1 MEPGRHSAQAAFVA
15 ASLAVAAVALAP
27 QPACAD
33 DAARISRLES
43 EIQLLRTQV
52 DEQSRRIQ
60 RLEAELNRRAGAP
73 AVERQPRLRAGAG
86 QAERAASTTPEPWH
100 SADAWERVRKG
111 MTAGE
116 VAAILGT
123 PTAVES
129 VDSLKTLFYR
139 GAAPGG
145 RALSGLVNLRDD
157 RVVAIGKPE
166 FQATPNP

>member
-1 MEPGRHSAQAAFVA
+1 MAA
-15 ASLAVAAVALAP
+15 ASIAMAAVALWSAP
-27 QPACAD
+27 AIAD

-43 EIQLLRTQV
+43 EIQLLRSQI

-73 AVERQPRLRAGAG
+73 PVERRPRPRAGDG
-86 QAERAASTTPEPWH
+86 PAERAASTGRQPWH
-100 SADAWERVRKG
+100 SADAWARVEKG
-111 MTAGE
+111 MTADQ

-145 RALSGLVNLRDD
+145 GALSGLVNLRDD
-157 RVVAIGKPE
+157 RVVAIGKPG